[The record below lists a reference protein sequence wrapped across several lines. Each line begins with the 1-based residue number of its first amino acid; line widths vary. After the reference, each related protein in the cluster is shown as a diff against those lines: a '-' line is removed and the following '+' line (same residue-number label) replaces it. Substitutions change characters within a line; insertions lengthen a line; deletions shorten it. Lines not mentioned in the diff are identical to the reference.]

1 MTAIIPHKVQGLIV
15 TDIGEYIDKGSCER
29 NLKLR
34 LDKGKETQ
42 LSRLRRGAQA
52 HGPDTGDEWTGVR
65 GPVGEGFLG
74 DHDASGP
81 GREQGRQGK
90 HDLGR
95 VRRRRQGYDAR
106 HSGLC
111 PRGGNIPR
119 KKSGR
124 SLSPGGM
131 DFVLLRW
138 DNETPVLRIV
148 ECKASRK
155 DKTYHRLQIAAYRL
169 MVNESL
175 NEGALSSA
183 DGRFDDLRL
192 ESVVARIDEASNQ
205 NQDALKLP
213 SLDLEEEMD
222 DLRHLLSSDG
232 PFVRIDG
239 TPLEELNY
247 RLEPKCDTCLYC
259 PVCLP
264 ESARLRRLELIG
276 IDPSAVN
283 ILIQGGIADI
293 DALAD
298 LDLDSETARKLRRSS
313 GFNVDLGDL
322 IVRARARRS
331 TLKDHGS
338 SDWSVMSRP
347 NPGMGQLPAY
357 QNGTDP
363 RLVRIYLDVEYDY
376 IENRLV
382 GLAAHITDSDIPL
395 VTRTDRIDEKN
406 RQDPGVVEG
415 DPKTGEYRPVSGKE
429 VVVCIG
435 RPWTD
440 LTQDDERE
448 RSMLQAFFGQ
458 LADGIVEVAKN
469 DQKRP
474 VHFYV
479 WSKND
484 MTHLIDSCTR
494 AGDQCCTA

>member
-1 MTAIIPHKVQGLIV
+1 M
-15 TDIGEYIDKGSCER
+15 
-29 NLKLR
+29 
-34 LDKGKETQ
+34 
-42 LSRLRRGAQA
+42 
-52 HGPDTGDEWTGVR
+52 
-65 GPVGEGFLG
+65 
-74 DHDASGP
+74 
-81 GREQGRQGK
+81 
-90 HDLGR
+90 
-95 VRRRRQGYDAR
+95 
-106 HSGLC
+106 
-111 PRGGNIPR
+111 
-119 KKSGR
+119 
-124 SLSPGGM
+124 
-131 DFVLLRW
+131 RW
-138 DNETPVLRIV
+138 DNGTPVLRIV

-155 DKTYHRLQIAAYRL
+155 DKTYHRMQIAAYRL

-192 ESVVARIDEASNQ
+192 ESVVARIDETSNQ

-283 ILIQGGIADI
+283 ILVQGG
-293 DALAD
+293 
-298 LDLDSETARKLRRSS
+298 SRTSMRWRNWTWTRKQPGNYAVHPASTS
-313 GFNVDLGDL
+313 TWATST
-322 IVRARARRS
+322 VRARARRS
-331 TLKDHGS
+331 TLKDHSS

-347 NPGMGQLPAY
+347 NPGMGQLPVY

-382 GLAAHITDSDIPL
+382 GLAAHITDSDMPL

-406 RQDPGVVEG
+406 RQDPAVVEG
-415 DPKTGEYRPVSGKE
+415 DRRPANTGPCPAKRWSSASA
-429 VVVCIG
+429 G
-435 RPWTD
+435 RGPT
-440 LTQDDERE
+440 
-448 RSMLQAFFGQ
+448 
-458 LADGIVEVAKN
+458 
-469 DQKRP
+469 
-474 VHFYV
+474 
-479 WSKND
+479 
-484 MTHLIDSCTR
+484 
-494 AGDQCCTA
+494 